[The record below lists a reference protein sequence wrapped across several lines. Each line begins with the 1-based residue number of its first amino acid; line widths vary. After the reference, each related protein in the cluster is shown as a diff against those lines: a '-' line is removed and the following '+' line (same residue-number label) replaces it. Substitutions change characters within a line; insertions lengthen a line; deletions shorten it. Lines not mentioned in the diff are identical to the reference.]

1 MKMTKKLVLVLINI
15 AVWVLA
21 LFWILPF
28 YGIFM
33 VSILPYRLVVV
44 EGWMRIPSLNEV
56 TLKNYVEV
64 LLNPEYDLATGL
76 RNSFIIASFST
87 VIPVLTAALAAYAFT
102 QFDFKLKT
110 FLFTLILFIM
120 MVPQQLCVIP
130 LFFLYYRIG
139 LYNTHLGLI
148 LLHSAWGIAW
158 STFLLRNYF
167 RVFPK
172 SLIEAARVFG
182 ADDWTIF
189 AKIIL
194 PLSKPALI
202 TALVMQFAWVW
213 NDLFYALVFLIS
225 KDLQVIT
232 QKVTA
237 IKGVYVV
244 DWGLLSAGSVITMS
258 VPLLV
263 YLIFNKYY
271 IRGLAGWGVKV

>member
-33 VSILPYRLVVV
+33 VSILPYRLVIV

-130 LFFLYYRIG
+130 LFFLYYGIG

-263 YLIFNKYY
+263 YLVFNKYY

>member
-120 MVPQQLCVIP
+120 MVPQQLSVIP

-158 STFLLRNYF
+158 STFFLRNYF

-263 YLIFNKYY
+263 YLVFNKYY